1 VDFVRPVE
9 AVIPGATGRVLGVL
23 AATTSELNLATI
35 ARLAGVSPAQASR
48 VLPGLVELGVV
59 ERREVPPS
67 SLFRLVP
74 EHVASRLLLGLSRA
88 RDVVLDEIGSLTRQ
102 LIPSATTVL
111 VFGSLARG
119 AAEADSD
126 IDLLVIRPDDTGED
140 DDGWAASLEQ
150 LRDAIRRL
158 AGNRVEVL
166 EVDESA
172 AAARLETES
181 RLWADIA
188 RDGVVIHG
196 RRIDQLRRARRG

>member
-1 VDFVRPVE
+1 MRPVE
-9 AVIPGATGRVLGVL
+9 AVIPGASGRVLGVL
-23 AATTSELNLATI
+23 AATTSELNLTTI

-48 VLPGLVELGVV
+48 LLPGLVELGIL

-119 AAEADSD
+119 AADADSD
-126 IDLLVIRPDDTGED
+126 IDLLVVRPDDTGED

-158 AGNRVEVL
+158 AGNRVKVL
-166 EVDESA
+166 EVAESDA
-172 AAARLETES
+172 PAQRQDGS
-181 RLWADIA
+181 GVWADIA
-188 RDGVVIHG
+188 RDGVVVHG
-196 RRIDQLRRARRG
+196 RGIDSA